1 MIRLKE
7 LREEKG
13 LNRRELAEAVG
24 LKYTTYLNY
33 EKEDREPDS
42 ETLIKL
48 ANYFC
53 VSVDYLI
60 GRTESREKPV
70 RAPDELDELREAMR
84 DREDMKILFKLAKNA
99 KASDIWQASALLQK
113 LKEESENK

>member
-13 LNRRELAEAVG
+13 LNRRECADAVG

-42 ETLIKL
+42 ETLILL
-48 ANYFC
+48 ANFFG

-60 GRTESREKPV
+60 GRTENREKTAPV
-70 RAPDELDELREAMR
+70 PDELDELREAMR
-84 DREDMKILFKLAKNA
+84 DNDELKILFRLAKNA
-99 KASDIWQASALLQK
+99 KASDVLQASALLQK

>member
-1 MIRLKE
+1 MNRLKE

-13 LNRRELAEAVG
+13 LNRRQLAEAVG

-33 EKEDREPDS
+33 EKGDRELDS
-42 ETLIKL
+42 ELMIL
-48 ANYFC
+48 FADFFG

-60 GRTESREKPV
+60 CRTDDREKHPQP
-70 RAPDELDELREAMR
+70 PDDLDELRQMMR
-84 DREDMKILFKLAKNA
+84 ERPEMAFLLKLTKNA
-99 KASDIWQASALLQK
+99 KASDILQASALLQR

>member
-7 LREEKG
+7 LREEIG

-33 EKEDREPDS
+33 EKEEREPDS
-42 ETLIKL
+42 DTLILL
-48 ANYFC
+48 ANFFS

-60 GRTESREKPV
+60 GRTDNREKPV
-70 RAPDELDELREAMR
+70 HAPDELDELRETMR
-84 DREDMKILFKLAKNA
+84 DRE
-99 KASDIWQASALLQK
+99 
-113 LKEESENK
+113 